1 MGPRSYFRSHDFK
14 YEREREPKPPKVETH
29 YAIER
34 PTESYRQP
42 AFYRPELDQ
51 VPLEKVVGETIE
63 RYRHDDLERGKL
75 ENDNQTRRYPEN
87 EVPLDVRKNN
97 AEAKSVEPSLDKQEI
112 PSEVNL
118 EGAPQLEP
126 LPQVDPL
133 VESPELY
140 ESYELPVADLE
151 LLLIEL
157 NANPLEVQPEKNVE
171 AEGVVEQ

>member
-1 MGPRSYFRSHDFK
+1 
-14 YEREREPKPPKVETH
+14 VETH
-29 YAIER
+29 YTIER

-51 VPLEKVVGETIE
+51 VALEKVVGETIE
-63 RYRHDDLERGKL
+63 KYRHDDFEREKL

-87 EVPLDVRKNN
+87 EIPLDVRENN
-97 AEAKSVEPSLDKQEI
+97 ADAKSVEAGLDTQEI
-112 PSEVNL
+112 QSEVNL
-118 EGAPQLEP
+118 EGTPQLEP

-133 VESPELY
+133 VETPELY

-157 NANPLEVQPEKNVE
+157 DANPLEMRPEKSVE
-171 AEGVVEQ
+171 PEGAVEQ